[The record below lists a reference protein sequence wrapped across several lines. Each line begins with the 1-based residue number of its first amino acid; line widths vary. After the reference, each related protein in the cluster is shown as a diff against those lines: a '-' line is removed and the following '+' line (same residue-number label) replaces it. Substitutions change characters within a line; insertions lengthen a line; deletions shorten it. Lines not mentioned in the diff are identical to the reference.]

1 VTDYSVNTV
10 LAELARCI
18 ALFPNLHT
26 VQLHFRFTK
35 VQYLGMFTNYQYP
48 SIKNVYLCSM
58 SAMFICACPEAR
70 VVSPVRWYVPPWW
83 PRSTFE
89 NALHQ
94 YPGLEVLGPFLFSKD
109 DTRSKAYFL
118 PQTVLILTLF
128 LSYRGEMA

>member
-1 VTDYSVNTV
+1 VTDYSIDTV

-26 VQLHFRFTK
+26 VQLHFRFNE
-35 VQYLGMFTNYQYP
+35 VQYLGMFTTYQYP
-48 SIKNVYLCSM
+48 SIKHIYICPM
-58 SAMFICACPEAR
+58 SAMFVGACPEAR
-70 VVSPVRWYVPPWW
+70 VVSPVRWHAASWW

-94 YPGLEVLGPFLFSKD
+94 YPALEVLGPFEFSKGD
-109 DTRSKAYFL
+109 ARSKAYFL
-118 PQTVLILTLF
+118 PQTALILTPF